1 MPLVIHEDQAL
12 TEQAIELMLR
22 FAERTGLTSER
33 PQQRYLWTDAFAVCN
48 FLGLARATGDDH
60 YLELA
65 LALVDRVHDV
75 LGKHRPDDLRVGWL
89 SGLPEQVGAL
99 HPTCGGLRIG
109 KSLHER
115 RGDEPFDPEREW
127 DRDGQYFHYLTRWMH
142 ALDQV
147 ARAAG
152 QARFNVGTRT
162 SRHRLPWL
170 SAVTAR

>member
-1 MPLVIHEDQAL
+1 MINEDQAL
-12 TEQAIELMLR
+12 TEQAIDLMLP

-48 FLGLARATGDDH
+48 FLGLARATGDGH
-60 YLELA
+60 YLGLA

-75 LGKHRPDDLRVGWL
+75 LGKHRADDLRVGWL

-109 KSLHER
+109 KSLPER
-115 RGDEPFDPEREW
+115 RAHEPFDPEMEW

-147 ARAAG
+147 ARATG
-152 QARFNVGTRT
+152 QPPGRNF
-162 SRHRLPWL
+162 
-170 SAVTAR
+170 AVKTL

>member
-22 FAERTGLTSER
+22 FAERTGLTSEQ

-48 FLGLARATGDDH
+48 FLGLARATGGGR
-60 YLELA
+60 YLGLA

-109 KSLHER
+109 KRLPER
-115 RGDEPFDPEREW
+115 RAHEPFRPG
-127 DRDGQYFHYLTRWMH
+127 DGMGSGWSIFSLPD
-142 ALDQV
+142 AVD
-147 ARAAG
+147 ARAG
-152 QARFNVGTRT
+152 SSG
-162 SRHRLPWL
+162 SRHGT
-170 SAVTAR
+170 SAL